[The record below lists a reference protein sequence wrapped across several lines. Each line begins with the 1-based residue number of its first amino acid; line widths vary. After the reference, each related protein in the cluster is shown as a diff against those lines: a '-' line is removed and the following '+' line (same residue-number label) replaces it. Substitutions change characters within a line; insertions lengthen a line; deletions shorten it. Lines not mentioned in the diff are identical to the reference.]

1 MKPKYLVWPILL
13 AMSLMLACRSPR
25 HEAALKANIALAEDQ
40 PDSALAQLRRM
51 DRTSFSHREQAIYA
65 LAYTI
70 AQDKCGLHVSSD
82 SLLRCAF
89 NYFIRHSEDS
99 LYGRCMHYMGKYYRL
114 CDSLERAIYCLNI
127 AEKQFV
133 ANKDTANL
141 CLTLFQKCMVIRPR
155 DAEKGLA
162 IATQMEKLYRTY
174 SKANLHNS
182 IYSTLKKAECLAY
195 CNRPVQALKESE
207 PALKQAFEL
216 SDSDVISDV
225 YQDMSWFADDNGDAR
240 TANQYARLAY
250 QYARKPDISVLICL
264 ADSYRSLGD
273 YNQCLL
279 IADTM
284 RANTH
289 ASNHSRSYMK
299 CRSYMR
305 LGRIPE
311 AEAAMDSAIG
321 FVEKMYY
328 ESLEGKEKYYA
339 EMMKA
344 SADKFRAEQRAYH
357 YRLMFLFWGLLVCC
371 ALGFLFVYLNNK
383 KRQIKMKQLLEEER
397 KQKDRLQIEQ
407 MQQLLIQ
414 RYDIVEALKE
424 KGNASPRRIVIRK
437 SDWEDIENLLNCT
450 QNQFVKKI
458 REQYQHL
465 TEEDFRLLMLVRLD
479 IPSKTLAAIYG
490 INDQSVR
497 QKLYMFKEKLTIP
510 DETLSLR
517 AFIRSYE

>member
-25 HEAALKANIALAEDQ
+25 HEAALKANIALAEEQ
-40 PDSALAQLRRM
+40 PDSALAQLKRM

-70 AQDKCGLHVSSD
+70 AQDKSGLDVASD
-82 SLLRCAF
+82 SLLRQAF
-89 NYFIRHSEDS
+89 NYYSQQPHTS
-99 LYGRCMHYMGKYYRL
+99 LYGRCMYYMGKYYRL
-114 CDSLERAIYCLNI
+114 CDSLERAAYCLNI
-127 AEKQFV
+127 AEREF
-133 ANKDTANL
+133 NECKDTANL
-141 CLTLFQKCMVIRPR
+141 CLTLFQKSMVVQPQ
-155 DAEKGLA
+155 DVEQGLE
-162 IATQMEKLYRTY
+162 IATQLEKTYKAY
-174 SKANLHNS
+174 SKANPLNI
-182 IYSTLKKAECLAY
+182 IYSTLKKTECLAY
-195 CNRPVQALKESE
+195 NYKPTQALKECE
-207 PALKQAFEL
+207 PVLKQALEL
-216 SDSDVISDV
+216 RDSDAISDV
-225 YQDMSWFADDNGDAR
+225 YQDMSRFAGLCGDVHMANHYAVLSYEYER
-240 TANQYARLAY
+240 T
-250 QYARKPDISVLICL
+250 PSISTLINL
-264 ADSYRSLGD
+264 ADSYRGIGD

-344 SADKFRAEQRAYH
+344 SADKLRAEQRAYH